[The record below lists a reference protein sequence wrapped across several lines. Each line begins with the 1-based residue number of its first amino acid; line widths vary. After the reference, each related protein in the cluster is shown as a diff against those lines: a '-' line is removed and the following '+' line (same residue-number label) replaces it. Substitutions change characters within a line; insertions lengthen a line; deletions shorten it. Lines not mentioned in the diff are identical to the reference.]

1 MFPARRVAGGGGKVG
16 EKDEGLEPHLWVVLA
31 RREVAGG
38 GGATADC
45 GGGNE
50 GVAQQWGLRSYL

>member
-1 MFPARRVAGGGGKVG
+1 MG